1 MMNKDNSK
9 EDELS
14 LDDEREQIGPHE
26 SQVDGKQADGAPDD
40 GDRFSEEQGE
50 GPHPFED
57 VDALTGHSSEALHAE
72 PSLEQQIKELKNAN
86 LKLHADVENVRK
98 RIRREA
104 EDQVRFASLPLINDL
119 LLVFDNLRRAID
131 AAESSG
137 GQASGLV
144 EGVQMVV
151 KQFEDTLGKY
161 HCRPIHALGE
171 AFNPNVHE
179 AISQMPS
186 EEYDAGVVMVE
197 ATRGFQLHDRVVRP
211 SQVVVS
217 TGKATE

>member
-1 MMNKDNSK
+1 MNDNNAN
-9 EDELS
+9 DELS
-14 LDDEREQIGPHE
+14 
-26 SQVDGKQADGAPDD
+26 
-40 GDRFSEEQGE
+40 
-50 GPHPFED
+50 FED
-57 VDALTGHSSEALHAE
+57 EHDEAFAGDVRRNSDDVIDVQSFDSVEQLDEGSNPAKAE
-72 PSLEQQIKELKNAN
+72 PSLEQQVAELKNAN

-119 LLVFDNLRRAID
+119 LLVFDNLRRALD
-131 AAESSG
+131 AAESAG
-137 GQASGLV
+137 GPSAGLT

-161 HCRPIHALGE
+161 QCKPIKALGE
-171 AFNPNVHE
+171 VFDPNVHE

-186 EEYDAGVVMVE
+186 ENFDAGVVMVE
-197 ATRGFQLHDRVVRP
+197 ATKGFQLHDRVVRP

-217 TGKATE
+217 TGKAS